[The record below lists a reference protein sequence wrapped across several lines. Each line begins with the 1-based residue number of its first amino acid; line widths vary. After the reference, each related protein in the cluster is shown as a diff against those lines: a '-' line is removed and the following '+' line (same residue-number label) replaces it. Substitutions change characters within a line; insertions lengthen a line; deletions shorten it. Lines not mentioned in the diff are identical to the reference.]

1 MSTSQAV
8 PTAVL
13 DANVLFP
20 MGLCDTLMRAALD
33 SLYTA
38 HWNRTILDE
47 IERNLVMQGRT
58 TPEGARRRCLNM
70 QRALPDALIT
80 GYENLVPT
88 MMNNQK
94 DRHVLATAVHIRAQI
109 IVTNNIRHFPSAA
122 LAPYGI
128 EAQSADTFLNSLFI
142 ADPDAIERIIA
153 EQADRLTSPPQS
165 VEQVLDNLAL
175 EAPIFADAVRGQ
187 LRRR

>member
-1 MSTSQAV
+1 VQ
-8 PTAVL
+8 
-13 DANVLFP
+13 
-20 MGLCDTLMRAALD
+20 
-33 SLYTA
+33 
-38 HWNRTILDE
+38 
-47 IERNLVMQGRT
+47 
-58 TPEGARRRCLNM
+58 
-70 QRALPDALIT
+70 
-80 GYENLVPT
+80 GYEVRIAAMTNDA
-88 MMNNQK
+88 K